1 MTRVRA
7 AFLVTV
13 EAEVEDYGKYVAPH
27 DPAPS
32 VEQAQSWLSQ
42 NYFDR
47 IDSGVEVGD
56 RPDSLSWSVDTVVN
70 IDEVADLVAHDWA
83 LAEEQPAL
91 VRTIGMVA
99 EARGYRDFL

>member
-13 EAEVEDYGKYVAPH
+13 EAEVEDYGKFVSPH
-27 DPAPS
+27 SPAPS

-47 IDSGVEVGD
+47 IDDGIETGD
-56 RPDSLSWSVDTVVN
+56 RPESLTWSVDTVVN
-70 IDEVADLVAHDWA
+70 IDEVEALVSKDWA
-83 LAEEQPAL
+83 LADHIHGHDEFREF
-91 VRTIGMVA
+91 
-99 EARGYRDFL
+99 ARGYRDFL